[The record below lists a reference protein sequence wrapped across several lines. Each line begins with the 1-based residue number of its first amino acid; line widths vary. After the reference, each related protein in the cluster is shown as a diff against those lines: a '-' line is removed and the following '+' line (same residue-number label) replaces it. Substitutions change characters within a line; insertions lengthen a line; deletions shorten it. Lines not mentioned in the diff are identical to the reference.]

1 MMIKRPDILTKN
13 TVKLGMGIFLYTTI
27 VTALI
32 ASAYVGQGWSVIAS
46 MSFLFLVVGVM
57 GVDIFIKR
65 STIKS
70 LTLKLD
76 EMTLRQDQLEQ
87 SVYDTLQGTSL
98 PETPSRKTTETS
110 QMAAFS
116 ANTHQSKEIT
126 PEELSDALVEDVIDT
141 AMTSKD
147 IEVFSQPVV
156 KLPQRKAVLFELYA
170 RLPAGEGR
178 VLTASQY
185 LERVRANDQGPAIDK
200 ILLDKAVQVLRRN
213 YKLGKALPY
222 ILNIEGTSFANAEFM
237 NDLLSF
243 LSSNRHLARFIV
255 LETSQSVINELDP
268 KVIDI
273 LKALGKLGCHLSM
286 DHVETPNIDRAFLR
300 SIGLKYLKLSAA
312 KLKTFTESENGV
324 QVMRRILQQL
334 EKDGIQII
342 AERIEDEASLLELLD
357 LELNLGQGFV
367 FAKPERLN
375 VTQGNLRAA

>member
-1 MMIKRPDILTKN
+1 
-13 TVKLGMGIFLYTTI
+13 
-27 VTALI
+27 
-32 ASAYVGQGWSVIAS
+32 
-46 MSFLFLVVGVM
+46 
-57 GVDIFIKR
+57 
-65 STIKS
+65 
-70 LTLKLD
+70 
-76 EMTLRQDQLEQ
+76 
-87 SVYDTLQGTSL
+87 
-98 PETPSRKTTETS
+98 
-110 QMAAFS
+110 
-116 ANTHQSKEIT
+116 
-126 PEELSDALVEDVIDT
+126 
-141 AMTSKD
+141 
-147 IEVFSQPVV
+147 
-156 KLPQRKAVLFELYA
+156 
-170 RLPAGEGR
+170 
-178 VLTASQY
+178 
-185 LERVRANDQGPAIDK
+185 
-200 ILLDKAVQVLRRN
+200 
-213 YKLGKALPY
+213 Y